1 MYIIK
6 VSLLSLQLKDYS
18 IKKRRG
24 GHQQNT
30 PDPHA
35 IQILTLNGVN
45 NEERWLLVVD
55 VVEVHDAGGGH
66 QLQDVEAVADGQ
78 AAVIEL
84 AALFPL
90 AAGVAGARPLIANL
104 PQLVHGQQA
113 DVPAGQD
120 QVKVTLQGLLD
131 FRAHQRVQ
139 AKVGQGRVRV
149 DLAHILYAWQSKTV
163 FEICFLV
170 KAFFQVLDTKTAL
183 QNNH

>member
-1 MYIIK
+1 M
-6 VSLLSLQLKDYS
+6 
-18 IKKRRG
+18 
-24 GHQQNT
+24 
-30 PDPHA
+30 
-35 IQILTLNGVN
+35 N
-45 NEERWLLVVD
+45 NEQRWLLVVN

-78 AAVIEL
+78 AAVVEL
-84 AALFPL
+84 AALLPL
-90 AAGVAGARPLIANL
+90 AAGVAGARPLVADL

-149 DLAHILYAWQSKTV
+149 DLAHILYAWQSKTF
-163 FEICFLV
+163 FETCFLL
-170 KAFFQVLDTKTAL
+170 KAFSQAPGHQNSITKQLNQRQVSVLHLFFHCLTAVL
-183 QNNH
+183 SVVL